1 MSCIYDTVHIAG
13 PPFFCVWLGISIINR
28 NLQVITSRNCS
39 YQICWP
45 AALAV
50 PHIHIVCVAFCIKWT
65 HIWICKTY
73 KKYQHHTA
81 LPNPLAELLNIN
93 FSDKCNEI
101 GVFHWSMYAHK
112 WMHFIQYNR
121 QATRTIKEEVV
132 EGLLYSSL
140 SKRRHCR
147 YHYLAWQFIGVVKY
161 NIKQAQYNDHLH
173 DMRSM
178 IRNWMPWSSQ
188 QSNESQS
195 DIVIVVFIYQIQK
208 LSYAAKTWKTKE

>member
-1 MSCIYDTVHIAG
+1 MRGLHKKSLNIRHVMYVSHSSHCWPTIL
-13 PPFFCVWLGISIINR
+13 FFCVWLGLRIINR
-28 NLQVITSRNCS
+28 YLQVITSRNCS

-50 PHIHIVCVAFCIKWT
+50 PHMHIVCVAFCIKWT

-112 WMHFIQYNR
+112 WMHFIQQNNR

-132 EGLLYSSL
+132 KGLLL
-140 SKRRHCR
+140 
-147 YHYLAWQFIGVVKY
+147 LA
-161 NIKQAQYNDHLH
+161 
-173 DMRSM
+173 
-178 IRNWMPWSSQ
+178 
-188 QSNESQS
+188 
-195 DIVIVVFIYQIQK
+195 
-208 LSYAAKTWKTKE
+208 